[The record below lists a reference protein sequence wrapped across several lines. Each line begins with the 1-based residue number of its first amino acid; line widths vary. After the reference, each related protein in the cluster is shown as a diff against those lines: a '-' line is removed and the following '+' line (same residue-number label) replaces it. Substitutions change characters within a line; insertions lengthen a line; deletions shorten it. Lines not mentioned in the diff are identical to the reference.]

1 MELFYPMLK
10 SALVLSL
17 FLGVYQLFLKQDT
30 HFSLHRWFLLS
41 GIAVSFILP
50 FLIFET
56 VVQKDL
62 PAEFLIQQ
70 GSENYSSDV
79 EETAIVSWA
88 TIGLYSYLIIVA
100 AFFIRMLMQIGGLL
114 NLLKDIRSVRK
125 GMIVYHITNRSLAP
139 FSFFNHIVYNP
150 KQHSNAEIQMIIA
163 HETAHARQFHS
174 IDILIA
180 NLLVCL
186 QWFNPF
192 VWIYRKS
199 IMTNLE
205 YLADRESISVAPS
218 PKTYQLAM
226 VKNALPLSTP
236 ALASTFYQSNIKKR
250 IIMLNKNSSN
260 RFHKFKII
268 AILPLLAI
276 FFWSFN
282 VKERI
287 EWNSINTN
295 TSDGT
300 PTTVSEIGDE
310 TVPKEPDTAT
320 SSKIEKEAA
329 TNEEVSPY
337 NESEEL
343 VSTSVQ
349 ETQELVHV
357 TITKNSSDADLDQM
371 KRMLLDEH
379 NIEFGFKRVKRNAAG
394 EIIGIRIVVED
405 EFSGNKSQYHTS
417 SDSPVNDIHIIR
429 KANGG
434 LSIGNLKSKAE
445 ANASME
451 EVEQQ
456 MAERREEMEM
466 RRKEMDERRVE
477 MEVERE
483 ERRREMREEM
493 RARREAMRDEMHE
506 KRDSLRHYKGR
517 VRSRNMNDSIH
528 IVRNRNGNVAFGV
541 RQPADNGQP
550 LIVVDGKVRERD
562 ALQELLPEQIESVNV
577 IKGEKAVDKYGPKA
591 MDGVIEIKTK
601 N

>member
-1 MELFYPMLK
+1 
-10 SALVLSL
+10 
-17 FLGVYQLFLKQDT
+17 
-30 HFSLHRWFLLS
+30 
-41 GIAVSFILP
+41 
-50 FLIFET
+50 
-56 VVQKDL
+56 
-62 PAEFLIQQ
+62 
-70 GSENYSSDV
+70 
-79 EETAIVSWA
+79 
-88 TIGLYSYLIIVA
+88 
-100 AFFIRMLMQIGGLL
+100 
-114 NLLKDIRSVRK
+114 
-125 GMIVYHITNRSLAP
+125 
-139 FSFFNHIVYNP
+139 
-150 KQHSNAEIQMIIA
+150 
-163 HETAHARQFHS
+163 
-174 IDILIA
+174 
-180 NLLVCL
+180 
-186 QWFNPF
+186 
-192 VWIYRKS
+192 
-199 IMTNLE
+199 
-205 YLADRESISVAPS
+205 
-218 PKTYQLAM
+218 
-226 VKNALPLSTP
+226 
-236 ALASTFYQSNIKKR
+236 
-250 IIMLNKNSSN
+250 MLNKNSSN

-310 TVPKEPDTAT
+310 TVSMEPETAT

-417 SDSPVNDIHIIR
+417 SDSPINDIHIIR

-456 MAERREEMEM
+456 IAERREEMEM

>member
-1 MELFYPMLK
+1 MELFFPMLK

-56 VVQKDL
+56 VVQKEL
-62 PAEFLIQQ
+62 PAELLISQ
-70 GSENYSSDV
+70 GAENFSPDA
-79 EETAIVSWA
+79 EETAMVSWI

-100 AFFIRMLMQIGGLL
+100 AFFIRMLIQIGGLL
-114 NLLKDIRSVRK
+114 HLLKDIRSIRK
-125 GMIVYHITNRSLAP
+125 GTIVYHITNRSLAP

-150 KQHSNAEIQMIIA
+150 EQHSKAEVQMILA

-192 VWIYRKS
+192 AWIYRKS

-268 AILPLLAI
+268 AILPLLAV

-282 VKERI
+282 VKERV
-287 EWNSINTN
+287 EWNSIETN
-295 TSDGT
+295 TSDNT
-300 PTTVSEIGDE
+300 PTTVSEIGGE
-310 TVPKEPDTAT
+310 TASTEPNTTT

-329 TNEEVSPY
+329 TNEKVSSISK
-337 NESEEL
+337 NEEP
-343 VSTSVQ
+343 VSTAVQ
-349 ETQELVHV
+349 ETQEIVHV

-379 NIEFGFKRVKRNAAG
+379 KVEFDYKKVKRNAAG

-417 SDSPVNDIHIIR
+417 SDSPINDIHIIR

-451 EVEQQ
+451 EVEQK
-456 MAERREEMEM
+456 MAERREEMEI
-466 RRKEMDERRVE
+466 RRKEMEERRVE

-483 ERRREMREEM
+483 ERRRDMREEM
-493 RARREAMRDEMHE
+493 RARREAMRDEMGMQ
-506 KRDSLRHYKGR
+506 RDSLREERIR
-517 VRSRNMNDSIH
+517 VRRGAMDDSVRIIRNKHRNVQFGAGH
-528 IVRNRNGNVAFGV
+528 IS
-541 RQPADNGQP
+541 DNGQP

-562 ALQELLPEQIESVNV
+562 ALQEILPEQIESVNV
-577 IKGEKAVDKYGPKA
+577 IKGKKAVDKYGPKA